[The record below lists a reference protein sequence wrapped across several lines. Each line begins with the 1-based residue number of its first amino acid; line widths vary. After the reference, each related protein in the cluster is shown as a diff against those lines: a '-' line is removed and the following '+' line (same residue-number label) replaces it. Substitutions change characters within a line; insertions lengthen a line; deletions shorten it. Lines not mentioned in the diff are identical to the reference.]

1 MLQDV
6 TPRGC
11 SEAESTSSYAV
22 GLRGESFTDGL
33 HLQCSNKSS
42 AGVISCRASAS
53 IPHAASEATPPS
65 CHSKVSAVWLESCT
79 LCLLLSDVT
88 HADNPDTAS
97 GCMLTSHLLQQGPS
111 SMLGP
116 LQRFTQSSCILLK
129 LCDNQRLHMITAG
142 PLGMHGWGRC
152 SLACCCSASQVPLQ
166 PTNRLL
172 LCSSRL

>member
-1 MLQDV
+1 M
-6 TPRGC
+6 
-11 SEAESTSSYAV
+11 
-22 GLRGESFTDGL
+22 
-33 HLQCSNKSS
+33 
-42 AGVISCRASAS
+42 
-53 IPHAASEATPPS
+53 SEATPPS
-65 CHSKVSAVWLESCT
+65 CHSKVSAVWLGSCT

-88 HADNPDTAS
+88 YADHSDTAL
-97 GCMLTSHLLQQGPS
+97 GCMVTSHLLPPGTLLQQGPS

-116 LQRFTQSSCILLK
+116 LQRFTQSSCTCVK

-166 PTNRLL
+166 PTDWLL